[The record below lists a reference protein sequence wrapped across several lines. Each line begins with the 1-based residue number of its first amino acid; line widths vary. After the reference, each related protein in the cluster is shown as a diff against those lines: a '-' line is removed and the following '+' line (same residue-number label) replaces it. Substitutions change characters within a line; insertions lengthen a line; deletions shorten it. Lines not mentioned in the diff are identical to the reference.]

1 MKKKSISILSRI
13 MLALGLFIA
22 AGSLTEALA
31 QSKVVVISGTGV
43 RLRLGPGTDYDYLT
57 NDKGQ
62 QVSPAKGAKLEY
74 QGEYGDWYRV
84 EFNDNSYYVSKDFA
98 YIQNGAKPAA
108 AAKPAKKV
116 VVISGTGVRLR
127 LGPGTD
133 YSYLKN
139 SKGEQ
144 VSPAKGAKL
153 EYQGEEDGWFIVKY
167 NNGSYYVSKDF
178 SYISNAK

>member
-1 MKKKSISILSRI
+1 MKKKSISIFSKI
-13 MLALGLFIA
+13 MLALGFFIA
-22 AGSLTEALA
+22 VGATTEALA

-43 RLRLGPGTDYDYLT
+43 RLRLGPGTDYNYLT
-57 NDKGQ
+57 NDKGDQ
-62 QVSPAKGAKLEY
+62 ISPSKGAKLEY

-84 EFNDNSYYVSKDFA
+84 KFSNGSYYVSKDFA
-98 YIQNGAKPAA
+98 YIQNGAAKP

-133 YSYLKN
+133 YTYLKN

-144 VSPAKGAKL
+144 ISPAKGAKL
-153 EYQGEEDGWFIVKY
+153 DYIGEEDGWFIVKY
-167 NNGSYYVSKDF
+167 GNGNYYVSKDF
-178 SYISNAK
+178 SYISTSK